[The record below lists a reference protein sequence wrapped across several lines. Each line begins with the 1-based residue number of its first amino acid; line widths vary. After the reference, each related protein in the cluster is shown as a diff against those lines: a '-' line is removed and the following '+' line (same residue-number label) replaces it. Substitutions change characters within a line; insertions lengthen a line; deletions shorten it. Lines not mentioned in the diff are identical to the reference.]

1 MQDGR
6 AAAFS
11 TMETIMQN
19 RFRLILLA
27 VVALAGLISRA
38 NWTIAGD
45 GGSAHCGCAAT
56 CQICRLVPQDKRV
69 DVVCWGCKCE
79 DFCVPGPSKPGCR
92 HYDAVCES
100 CTASGDGTLPSAG
113 PKSFVWTEWL
123 PSSARVYTKKKLM
136 KRTVSAN
143 IPSYKWKVEQS
154 RNQADGECRNANMP
168 PGTDVLP
175 TSAADAKPQPH
186 R

>member
-1 MQDGR
+1 
-6 AAAFS
+6 
-11 TMETIMQN
+11 MQN
-19 RFRLILLA
+19 KFRFVLSAL
-27 VVALAGLISRA
+27 VALAGPISGA
-38 NWTIAGD
+38 TWTIAGD
-45 GGSAHCGCAAT
+45 GGSAPCGRAAA
-56 CQICRLVPQDKRV
+56 CQTNCRLVPEGKRV

-92 HYDAVCES
+92 HCDAVCES
-100 CTASGDGTLPSAG
+100 CMASGDSTLPLAG
-113 PKSFVWTEWL
+113 TKSFVWTEWL
-123 PSSARVYTKKKLM
+123 PSSARVYTKKKLL

-154 RNQADGECRNANMP
+154 SSPAEGECRSASMP

-175 TSAADAKPQPH
+175 TSAADAKPKPH